1 MARQTHQEMRAAMT
15 PAQNSLYWRE
25 WGKTRA
31 RLISYGF
38 TSQQAASKRHAL
50 HVKALGKDRS
60 HASFTNADFDKV
72 LGVFRAIHDDAN
84 LDAQLRQIE
93 QPEHRRE
100 DLINRCW
107 DATRVFIKGTDQS
120 HKDYL
125 CECYMEGVAQRV
137 CKKSFREL
145 DERELGKV
153 RGILNLQARRVE
165 NKQRRAHAEKI
176 VGEKRQAVKDDLP
189 F

>member
-1 MARQTHQEMRAAMT
+1 MT
-15 PAQNSLYWRE
+15 TAQNALYWRE

-31 RLISYGF
+31 RLIADGL
-38 TSQQAASKRHAL
+38 TSAQAAEKRHKL
-50 HVKALGKDRS
+50 HVKALGKDKS
-60 HASFTNADFDKV
+60 HTSLTNADFDKV

-84 LDAQLRQIE
+84 LDAQLRQID

-107 DATRVFIKGTDQS
+107 DAARVFIKGTDQS

-125 CECYMEGVAQRV
+125 CECYIEGVAQRV

-145 DERELGKV
+145 DEREIGKV
-153 RGILNLQARRVE
+153 CGILDRQARRVE
-165 NKQRRAHAEKI
+165 LKQRRAHAEKAAN
-176 VGEKRQAVKDDLP
+176 ERAARENAAP